1 MTSTAILWY
10 RRDLRLHDHPAL
22 RAALDEHD
30 RVVPVF
36 VLDDALL
43 HGRYSS
49 GARTAF
55 MLGCLR
61 ALDDALRERGSG
73 LVVRHGRPER
83 EIPALAAEV
92 GAGAVFWTS
101 DVAPSARARDA
112 RVTEA
117 LRAAGVA
124 ARPSTG
130 AYCIDV
136 GRPRTGGGRPF
147 RVFSPF
153 ARSWR
158 DAPRRDVG
166 RAPREMPAL
175 PSALKRGRLPALK
188 ALGLSAAVPEPACAP
203 GEPAARDALRGFLAR
218 PVDAYARRND
228 IPAGGTSVL
237 SPYLRWGCLSAREC
251 EARAD
256 AHGGRGAA
264 AWIRQLCWR
273 DFYAHLLLH
282 HPESAV
288 DELQERY
295 RGTLE
300 WDSSAELLAAWQEGR
315 TGFPLV
321 DAGMRQLRRT
331 GWMHNRVRLVV
342 GSFLTKDLHLDWRA
356 GEAWF
361 ARFLLDGE
369 PAQNTGNWQWIASVG
384 ADPAPAFRRMYNP
397 ARHQERFDPEGQ
409 YVRRWVPEL
418 RGVPA
423 ARLAEPWTMSDEE
436 QRAAGCVVGRDY
448 PAPIVDH
455 AAERRRALERYAAV
469 GPGSRGG
476 S

>member
-10 RRDLRLHDHPAL
+10 RRDLRVHDHPAL
-22 RAALDEHD
+22 RAALDGHD

-43 HGRYSS
+43 GGRYGS
-49 GARTAF
+49 GARTDF

-61 ALDDALRERGSG
+61 ALGAALRERGSG
-73 LVVRHGRPER
+73 LVVRHGRPEH
-83 EIPALAAEV
+83 EIPSLAAEV
-92 GAGAVFWTS
+92 GAAAVHWTS
-101 DVAPSARARDA
+101 DVSPYARARDR

-117 LRAAGVA
+117 LGEAGVE
-124 ARPSTG
+124 ARPATG
-130 AYCIDV
+130 GYCIDV
-136 GRPRTGGGRPF
+136 GRPRTRGGRPF

-153 ARSWR
+153 ARVWS
-158 DAPRRDVG
+158 DAGRREVG
-166 RAPREMPAL
+166 RAPRRMPAL
-175 PSALKRGRLPALK
+175 PSGVHRGRLPSLA
-188 ALGLSAAVPEPACAP
+188 ALGLTSDVRAPVCPP
-203 GEPAARDALRGFLAR
+203 GEDAAREALTRFLAGA
-218 PVDAYARRND
+218 VGDYARRND
-228 IPAGGTSVL
+228 EPAGGTSVL

-251 EARAD
+251 EERARS
-256 AHGGRGAA
+256 HGGRGAQ
-264 AWIRQLCWR
+264 AWVRQLCWR

-288 DELQERY
+288 HELQERY
-295 RGTLE
+295 RGALE
-300 WDSSAELLAAWQEGR
+300 WAPDTGGRHLEAWQRGR

-321 DAGMRQLRRT
+321 DAGMRQLRVT

-361 ARFLLDGE
+361 ARLLLDGE

-397 ARHQERFDPEGQ
+397 ARHQERFDPDGA

-418 RGVPA
+418 RDVPA
-423 ARLAEPWTMSDEE
+423 ARLSEPWRMSEDE
-436 QRAAGCVVGRDY
+436 QREAGCVIGRDY
-448 PAPIVDH
+448 PEPIVDH
-455 AAERRRALERYAAV
+455 AAERRRALVRYRA
-469 GPGSRGG
+469 GG
-476 S
+476 

>member
-22 RAALDEHD
+22 RAALDEFD
-30 RVVPVF
+30 RVVPVY

-43 HGRYSS
+43 HGRYASA
-49 GARTAF
+49 ARTAF

-61 ALDDALRERGSG
+61 SLAGALRERGSG
-73 LVVRHGRPER
+73 LVVRHGRPAR
-83 EIPALAAEV
+83 EIPRLAEETGAE
-92 GAGAVFWTS
+92 AVFWTS
-101 DVAPSARARDA
+101 DVSPYARARDR
-112 RVTEA
+112 RVTDA
-117 LRAAGVA
+117 LREAGVE

-130 AYCIDV
+130 GYCVDV
-136 GRPRTGGGRPF
+136 SKPRTRGGRPF

-153 ARSWR
+153 ARAWGN
-158 DAPRRDVG
+158 AARRDVR
-166 RAPREMPAL
+166 RAPRTLPAL
-175 PSALKRGRLPALK
+175 PSRLARGRVPSLD
-188 ALGLSAAVPEPACAP
+188 ALGLRLDGDVGDPVCEP
-203 GEPAARDALRGFLAR
+203 GEPAARAALAAFLRG
-218 PVDAYARRND
+218 PVEAYARRND
-228 IPAGGTSVL
+228 LPAGGSSEL

-251 EARAD
+251 EQRARS
-256 AHGGRGAA
+256 HGRRGPE
-264 AWIRQLCWR
+264 AWVRQLCWR

-282 HPESAV
+282 HPESATE
-288 DELQERY
+288 ELQERY

-300 WDSSAELLAAWQEGR
+300 WSSSERRLEAWQEGR

-342 GSFLTKDLHLDWRA
+342 GSFLTKDLHFDWRE

-361 ARFLLDGE
+361 ARLLLDGE
-369 PAQNTGNWQWIASVG
+369 PSQNTGNWQWIASVG

-397 ARHQERFDPEGQ
+397 ARHQERYDPDGA

-418 RGVPA
+418 RDVPLD
-423 ARLAEPWTMSDEE
+423 RLAEPWTMSDDE

-448 PAPIVDH
+448 PEPIVDH
-455 AAERRRALERYAAV
+455 VVERRRALERYGAV
-469 GPGSRGG
+469 G
-476 S
+476 

>member
-10 RRDLRLHDHPAL
+10 RRDLRVHDHPAL

-43 HGRYSS
+43 HGRYAS
-49 GARTAF
+49 GARAAF

-61 ALDDALRERGSG
+61 TLGDALRERGSG
-73 LVVRHGRPER
+73 LVIRHGRPER
-83 EIPALAAEV
+83 AIPALAREV
-92 GAGAVFWTS
+92 GATAVFWTS
-101 DVAPSARARDA
+101 DVSPYARARDL
-112 RVTEA
+112 RVTGA
-117 LRAAGVA
+117 LGQIAVR

-130 AYCIDV
+130 GYCVDV
-136 GRPRTGGGRPF
+136 GRPRTRAGRPF

-153 ARSWR
+153 ARAWQ
-158 DAPRRDVG
+158 AAERRDVG

-175 PSALKRGRLPALK
+175 PSRLKRGRLPALD
-188 ALGLSAAVPEPACAP
+188 ALGLADDVADPVCAP
-203 GEPAARDALRGFLAR
+203 GEAAARDALARFLAG
-218 PVDAYARRND
+218 PVDDYARRND
-228 IPAGGTSVL
+228 APAGGTSVL

-251 EARAD
+251 EERARSR
-256 AHGGRGAA
+256 GGPGAQ

-288 DELQERY
+288 EELQERY
-295 RGTLE
+295 RGALE
-300 WDSSAELLAAWQEGR
+300 WSSDAGLLEAWQEGR

-321 DAGMRQLRRT
+321 DAGMRQLAAT

-361 ARFLLDGE
+361 ARLLLDGE

-397 ARHQERFDPEGQ
+397 ARHQERFDPDGA

-418 RGVPA
+418 RDVPA
-423 ARLAEPWTMSDEE
+423 GRLAEPWTMSDDQ
-436 QRAAGCVVGRDY
+436 QRAARCVIGRDY

-455 AAERRRALERYAAV
+455 ALERRRALERYGAV
-469 GPGSRGG
+469 R
-476 S
+476 